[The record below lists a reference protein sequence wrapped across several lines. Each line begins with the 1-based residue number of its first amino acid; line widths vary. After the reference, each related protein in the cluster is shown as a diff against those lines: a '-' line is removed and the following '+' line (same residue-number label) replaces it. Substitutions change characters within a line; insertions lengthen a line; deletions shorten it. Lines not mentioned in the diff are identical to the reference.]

1 MVSSVSST
9 PKPTGG
15 DSMSTVEKMITNK
28 NRYDEVKQKIEQ
40 LERRLSKD
48 QEFDKLSKDYEIN
61 LRRKLNRFV
70 TDTKNN
76 NEFAVVN
83 KEKSSLTDKNRSG

>member
-1 MVSSVSST
+1 
-9 PKPTGG
+9 
-15 DSMSTVEKMITNK
+15 MSTVEKMITNK